1 MIKFMFPFIET
12 LKIENGEVQHLDL
25 HLQRI
30 QHTCIEYYGAT
41 IGAAITQKE
50 GK

>member
-1 MIKFMFPFIET
+1 MFPFIET

-30 QHTCIEYYGAT
+30 QHTCMEYYGA
-41 IGAAITQKE
+41 K
-50 GK
+50 KKP